1 MSSSLL
7 NGEIHRP
14 PLIFPYKFALKPA
27 AVGHLQKL
35 WSVWLKDD
43 YLYIL
48 LLIDAR
54 LCLSVSMTVVL
65 KNCAGG

>member
-1 MSSSLL
+1 M
-7 NGEIHRP
+7 EKYIA
-14 PLIFPYKFALKPA
+14 PLIFPYKFDLKPA
-27 AVGHLQKL
+27 AVEHLQKL

-65 KNCAGG
+65 KNCAGS

>member
-1 MSSSLL
+1 M
-7 NGEIHRP
+7 EKYIA
-14 PLIFPYKFALKPA
+14 PLIFPYKFDLKPD
-27 AVGHLQKL
+27 AVEHLQKL

-65 KNCAGG
+65 KNYAGG